1 MERLPNEMLIDELSI
16 VEGNFHRDDRR
27 YLLLFALNVVCV
39 FNNCKLEKGV

>member
-16 VEGNFHRDDRR
+16 VEGHSYRDDSR
-27 YLLLFALNVVCV
+27 YLLLFSLNVVCV

>member
-16 VEGNFHRDDRR
+16 VEGHSYRYDSR